1 MVVPR
6 AEPFVARNR
15 DGLLRVTA
23 IWCAMGVVL
32 FVLTPRLSPV
42 LLVLA
47 TIAPVAWCLADARPL
62 AWQRV
67 SPLTVAFV
75 LAGIYLCFNASWSL
89 SPSSAHAALGMF
101 FALVA
106 VLHIV
111 LNALDQDATDVLRAM
126 ARGLVAGML
135 IAGTVMCLE
144 VLSRQWIGRTVMSL
158 LPGLQPNPRDM
169 LVRDGWVIHLETY
182 LLNRSITV
190 LALLF
195 WPTLLA
201 LRRVSSPGQRPYLLA
216 GLALVVAAIFG
227 SNHATSKI
235 AFIGAAISFAALA
248 LWPSTARRG
257 VAWGWTAIIMLVIPV
272 ATLMYQSQLYLAT
285 WLPRSAQHRIV
296 IWGYTTQLLGKT
308 PIFGAGID
316 AARAHNDLD
325 SYDAPFAPDSDFRVT
340 TGHHSHNVYLQ
351 TWYETGAVGALILL
365 GIGLLVCN
373 SLRQASRE
381 AQPYLTATFVTC
393 ALLGCSS
400 FSLWQA
406 WFMASLGLTAA
417 FAMMGAVLDKSNS

>member
-1 MVVPR
+1 MVMPR

-15 DGLLRVTA
+15 DGLLRLTA

-42 LLVLA
+42 LLPLA
-47 TIAPVAWCLADARPL
+47 TIAPAAWCLADARPL

-89 SPSSAHAALGMF
+89 SPSSARTALIMYF
-101 FALVA
+101 TLV
-106 VLHIV
+106 VVMHVV
-111 LNALDQDATDVLRAM
+111 LNALHHDATDVLRSM

-135 IAGTVMCLE
+135 VAGTVMCVE
-144 VLSRQWIGRTVMSL
+144 VFSGQWIGRTLMSL

-169 LVRDGWVIHLETY
+169 LVRDGWVVYLESY
-182 LLNRSITV
+182 LINRSITI

-201 LRRVSSPGQRPYLLA
+201 IRHVSSQDQRPYLLA
-216 GLALVVAAIFG
+216 GLAPVVAAILG
-227 SNHATSKI
+227 SQHATSKI

-248 LWPSTARRG
+248 FWPSTARRG

-272 ATLMYQSQLYLAT
+272 AALMYQSELYRAT
-285 WLPRSAQHRIV
+285 WLPHSAQHRIV
-296 IWGYTTQLLGKT
+296 IWGYTTQLLGNA

-316 AARAHNDLD
+316 AARAHNDPD
-325 SYDAPFAPDSDFRVT
+325 SYDAPFAPDSHIRVT

-365 GIGLLVCN
+365 GIGLLVCK
-373 SLRQASRE
+373 SLTQACGE

-406 WFMASLGLTAA
+406 WFMASLGLSAG
-417 FAMMGAVLDKSNS
+417 FAVVGAVLDRSRC

>member
-1 MVVPR
+1 MPR

-32 FVLTPRLSPV
+32 FVLTPRLSPA
-42 LLVLA
+42 LLILA
-47 TIAPVAWCLADARPL
+47 TIVPVAWCLADARPL

-89 SPSSAHAALGMF
+89 SPSSARAALGMY

-106 VLHIV
+106 VLHVV
-111 LNALDQDATDVLRAM
+111 LNALYQDATDVLRAM

-144 VLSRQWIGRTVMSL
+144 VFSRQWISRTAMSL

-169 LVRDGWVIHLETY
+169 LVGDGWVIYLETY

-201 LRRVSSPGQRPYLLA
+201 VRLVSLQGQRPYLLA

-227 SNHATSKI
+227 SKHATSKI
-235 AFIGAAISFAALA
+235 AFIGAAISFAAFA

-272 ATLMYQSQLYLAT
+272 ATLMYQSELYLAT

-296 IWGYTTQLLGKT
+296 IWGYTTQLLGKA

-365 GIGLLVCN
+365 GIGLLVCK
-373 SLRQASRE
+373 SVRQASRE

-393 ALLGCSS
+393 VLLGCSS

-406 WFMASLGLTAA
+406 WFMASLGLAAA
-417 FAMMGAVLDKSNS
+417 FAMVGAVLDKSSS